1 MGNLTLCSVYH
12 ARSGNEC
19 VKMNISVVTHSN
31 FCLLFCV
38 LQLWKQRGS
47 LEFSP
52 SWWPWAR
59 LLCVWC
65 LPSAGHPR
73 RCAPTQ
79 TLALSSLYKR
89 RSTPLPC
96 CCSPW
101 PPQVCNIYSFPMT
114 STYVNTVFLGF
125 LLFCF
130 SISNYPPNG
139 LLVYVIHV
147 KLSPT
152 EVVSCTSHLCTPLGS
167 AQRLYFL
174 WNCSSISC
182 KVFPKA
188 PGM

>member
-1 MGNLTLCSVYH
+1 MWEDLTLCS
-12 ARSGNEC
+12 ACSGNEC
-19 VKMNISVVTHSN
+19 VKCVKMNISLVNHSN

-52 SWWPWAR
+52 PWWLWAR

-65 LPSAGHPR
+65 LPSAGLLR

-79 TLALSSLYKR
+79 TLALSSLYER

-101 PPQVCNIYSFPMT
+101 PPQVCNIHSFPMT
-114 STYVNTVFLGF
+114 STYVNTVFIGF
-125 LLFCF
+125 LLFYF
-130 SISNYPPNG
+130 SISNCPPNG

-152 EVVSCTSHLCTPLGS
+152 EVVSCTSHLCTLLGS
-167 AQRLYFL
+167 AETLFSLELQFIIIQSL
-174 WNCSSISC
+174 S
-182 KVFPKA
+182 
-188 PGM
+188 